1 MHKSKSL
8 LTAACITATLAA
20 APVWAHGDP
29 HAPKSAKPGTIS
41 SEEKSFGKAGDPKKV
56 VRTINVDMSD
66 KMRFTPAA
74 LTIKQGET
82 VKFVVKNSGKTMHEF
97 VLGTLPELKEHAEQ
111 MKKFPNMEHD
121 EPYMAHVPPGK
132 TETIVWQFSKGGEF
146 HFGCLLP
153 GHFEAGMVGKINVT
167 QR

>member
-1 MHKSKSL
+1 MHKSL
-8 LTAACITATLAA
+8 FVAACIIATLPA

-29 HAPKSAKPGTIS
+29 HSQKTAKPVAQS
-41 SEEKSFGKAGDPKKV
+41 SEEKTFGKAGDPKKV
-56 VRTINVDMSD
+56 VRTVNVDMSD

-82 VKFVVKNSGKTMHEF
+82 VKFLVKNSGKTMHEF
-97 VLGTLPELKEHAEQ
+97 VLGTLPELKEHSEL
-111 MKKFPNMEHD
+111 MKKFPAMEHD
-121 EPYMAHVPPGK
+121 EPYMAHVAPGK
-132 TETIVWQFSKGGEF
+132 TETIVWQFTRGGEF

>member
-1 MHKSKSL
+1 MHKSL
-8 LTAACITATLAA
+8 FAAACITATLVA
-20 APVWAHGDP
+20 APVWAHSDTHG
-29 HAPKSAKPGTIS
+29 KKTAKATAQS
-41 SEEKSFGKAGDPKKV
+41 SEEKTFGKAGDPKKV
-56 VRTINVDMSD
+56 ARTINVDMSD

-82 VKFVVKNSGKTMHEF
+82 VKFVVKNSGKAMHEF
-97 VLGTLPELKEHAEQ
+97 VLGTLPELKEHAEL
-111 MKKFPNMEHD
+111 MKKFPAMEHD
-121 EPYMAHVPPGK
+121 EPYMAHVAAGK
-132 TETIVWQFSKGGEF
+132 TETIVWQFTRGGEF

>member
-1 MHKSKSL
+1 MYKSL
-8 LTAACITATLAA
+8 LLVTCITAAVTA
-20 APVWAHGDP
+20 APAWSHGDS
-29 HAPKSAKPGTIS
+29 HNKKSAKPAAPS
-41 SEEKSFGKAGDPKKV
+41 HEEKAFGKAGDPKKI
-56 VRTINVDMSD
+56 VRTISVDMSD
-66 KMRFTPAA
+66 QMRFTPAA
-74 LTIKQGET
+74 LTIKTGET
-82 VKFVVKNSGKTMHEF
+82 VKFVVKNSGKVMHEF
-97 VLGTLPELKEHAEQ
+97 VLGTLPELKEHAEL

-132 TETIVWQFSKGGEF
+132 TETIVWQFTKGGEF